1 MYGKKSNKKN
11 FKGYNKY
18 GSKQSQQVEDDF
30 PDGDGVE
37 VPEAAFHSVTDSNV
51 EDEYGAKDYTN
62 ELSLREDH
70 NVRPLWVAPDGNIFL
85 ETFSPLYKQA
95 QDFLITISEPV
106 SRPENIHQYKLTAYS
121 LYAAVSVGLH
131 TEEIIQYLS
140 RLSKTTIP
148 QSIIEFIKV

>member
-1 MYGKKSNKKN
+1 MYGKKANKKF
-11 FKGYNKY
+11 FKGSKYN
-18 GSKQSQQVEDDF
+18 SKPSQPVEEDF
-30 PDGDGVE
+30 PDGDMVD
-37 VPEAAFHSVTDSNV
+37 VPKAAFESVDDSNI

-62 ELSLREDH
+62 ELSLKEDH

-131 TEEIIQYLS
+131 TEEIIQYLG

-148 QSIIEFIKV
+148 QSIIKFIEV